1 MSWLGNLFTGN
12 NASSTSASATSTS
25 TGGGTFAG
33 VGQTTPSTL
42 PYTTPTT
49 HIGTTV
55 PNGGYA
61 SGPTTGITGGG
72 TGTYIPN
79 ISTTGIGIASPATTG
94 VYNPN
99 TYSTINTMPG
109 YGTVHISGPTP
120 SISTD
125 KVKIDL
131 NELGELINVL
141 KERFLIITPNFEKH
155 EKYAALKKAYDH
167 YKLLEAMLS
176 GEENGNK

>member
-1 MSWLGNLFTGN
+1 MSWLGNIFSGSQS
-12 NASSTSASATSTS
+12 SSTSVSTTSTT

-42 PYTTPTT
+42 PYTTPTY
-49 HIGTTV
+49 HTV
-55 PNGGYA
+55 
-61 SGPTTGITGGG
+61 
-72 TGTYIPN
+72 
-79 ISTTGIGIASPATTG
+79 STTGVPTGGASYIPSGTPTGI
-94 VYNPN
+94 YNPN
-99 TYSTINTMPG
+99 QTYTISSGGLSN
-109 YGTVHISGPTP
+109 YGTIHIQGQNPT
-120 SISTD
+120 IATD

-176 GEENGNK
+176 GDENGNR

>member
-12 NASSTSASATSTS
+12 NASSTSANATST
-25 TGGGTFAG
+25 GTYAG

-42 PYTTPTT
+42 PYTSPTYHTP
-49 HIGTTV
+49 GTPVTA
-55 PNGGYA
+55 GGYV
-61 SGPTTGITGGG
+61 SGGG
-72 TGTYIPN
+72 AGTYIP
-79 ISTTGIGIASPATTG
+79 TGGGIG

-99 TYSTINTMPG
+99 QTVTINTSGMPN
-109 YGTVHISGPTP
+109 GTIHISGQNPTL
-120 SISTD
+120 STD
-125 KVKIDL
+125 KTKIDL

-176 GEENGNK
+176 GEDNDNK